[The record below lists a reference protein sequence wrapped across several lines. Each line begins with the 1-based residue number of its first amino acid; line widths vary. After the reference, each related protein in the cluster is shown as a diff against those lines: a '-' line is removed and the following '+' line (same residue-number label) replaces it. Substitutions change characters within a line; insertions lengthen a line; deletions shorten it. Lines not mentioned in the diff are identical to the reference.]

1 MIDFGKNTSKK
12 SKQKNIEVLNTLA
25 EQTSFDEVNAKNVEE
40 IVERNSSGFFNV
52 ELKQLM
58 SKEETKLL
66 VVVISKRS

>member
-25 EQTSFDEVNAKNVEE
+25 KQTSFDEVNARNVEE
-40 IVERNSSGFFNV
+40 IVERNSSGFLNV

>member
-25 EQTSFDEVNAKNVEE
+25 KQTSFDEVNAKNVEE